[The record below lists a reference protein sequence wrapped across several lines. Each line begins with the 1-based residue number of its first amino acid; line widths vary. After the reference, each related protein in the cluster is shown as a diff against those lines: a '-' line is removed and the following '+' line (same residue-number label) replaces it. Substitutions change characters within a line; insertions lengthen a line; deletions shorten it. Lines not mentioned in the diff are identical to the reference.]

1 MPVMPISMS
10 LTTAA
15 APAKP
20 FRRNILLQVIDAI
33 GEANRRK
40 AEREIARFY
49 ARSARFA
56 AEGQS
61 PTISK

>member
-1 MPVMPISMS
+1 MPAIPVSMS
-10 LTTAA
+10 FTRAA
-15 APAKP
+15 APAMP
-20 FRRNILLQVIDAI
+20 FRRNILLQVVDAI

-56 AEGQS
+56 ANGQS
-61 PTISK
+61 STIGK